1 MQCSVEGEAAEVQA
15 VLAQQVVLHQVVA
28 VHLDLLLLFLN
39 HTMVH
44 IEHFIRSFLFR
55 SSDPEFIMSLF
66 QPPYT
71 EHLDSN

>member
-28 VHLDLLLLFLN
+28 VHLDLLLLFFN
-39 HTMVH
+39 QTMVH

-66 QPPYT
+66 RPLYT
-71 EHLDSN
+71 KHLDSR